1 MILNHVRAL
10 LGPEAIR
17 GTGSQNQPLVAPADD
32 AAVALLLRTASA
44 EGWQVGLVGA
54 GRWCPSD
61 CPADLLLTTRQLD
74 RVPHVSPAD
83 LVTTVEAGTSW
94 TQLRSV
100 LADRGVWVASDH
112 PGPDRTV
119 GSVVATG
126 TSGPLAAGFGRLRDH
141 VLGITFVSGEGRI
154 VRAGGT
160 VVKNVAGYDLTK
172 LAIGSFGA
180 FGVVT
185 SVTLRLRAVPRADT
199 TLVAV
204 GKRDDLIDTALAVSD
219 AGLTPSALE
228 LFNAETQPPGT
239 WTLAARLTGRDAAVL
254 AASDTIRQVTSIDWA
269 ELASSNAAE
278 LWSGLHQGAVSAPT
292 TLRLGVLPTAIEPCL
307 DLVQHYLREGTT
319 GVSMP
324 LGVVRWCGHA
334 SADDVRRLRYA
345 AAQQEMPLTLERAS
359 WALRSAVGHF
369 GAYREGTGRLIAEL
383 RRAFDPRGVLVVPL
397 GSDA

>member
-1 MILNHVRAL
+1 VILNHVRAL

-119 GSVVATG
+119 GSV
-126 TSGPLAAGFGRLRDH
+126 
-141 VLGITFVSGEGRI
+141 
-154 VRAGGT
+154 

-324 LGVVRWCGHA
+324 LRVVRWCGHA